1 MKRLIN
7 KKHTLKS
14 KKKSKKNIKKIIA
27 VIKKQIVLVKKLQ
40 KKVATMPKATKID
53 LSATLKRLNEE
64 LAKFTAMQKAK
75 K

>member
-14 KKKSKKNIKKIIA
+14 KKRSKKNIKKIVA
-27 VIKKQIVLVKKLQ
+27 VINKQIKLVTKLQ
-40 KKVATMPKATKID
+40 KKLATMPKANKID
-53 LSATLKRLNEE
+53 LTATLKRLNEE
-64 LAKFTAMQKAK
+64 LKKFKAMEAK